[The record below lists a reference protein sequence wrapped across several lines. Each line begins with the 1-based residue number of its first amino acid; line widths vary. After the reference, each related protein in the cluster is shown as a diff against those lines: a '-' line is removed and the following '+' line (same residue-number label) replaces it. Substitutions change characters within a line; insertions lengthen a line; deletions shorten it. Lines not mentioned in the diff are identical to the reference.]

1 MEKMMT
7 TEKTFVQL
15 LAEDMGEKN
24 VPAIVVEK
32 LEAGGYDSVQ
42 VLQENPTTKDEFL
55 AMEVPMLWAKKL
67 AAKYGPQ
74 ESPVPVLVPTPA
86 PTDLTDL
93 DALIVDQKVAEFS
106 WTRIKTLQRSMVTT
120 LVQNFFADTT
130 STTST
135 GYRFMEAMRTNTQ
148 RPVIAKV
155 RGQVN
160 QIATEVLVWR
170 LIQGTAVING
180 DIFELSPTEKFV
192 VCDLS
197 EVNTKMLKRDV
208 MSPTGGT
215 LPVGAMKNSYGV
227 TLYDAEGGFVLPEAV
242 QQFLALAFN
251 KNEINDLLMR
261 QMARDWR
268 GRESEVTVEEL
279 QYEFPKTWEEVTLRD
294 VEQYPPL
301 EVKEGENRPPFG
313 NGVVVNNDFDQRLPG
328 LWAEIEQNIQ
338 IGPMVSFDVDN
349 EMFYAKAE
357 QLRVGGVQINIRRE
371 GSRENVTFTAKDAES
386 FGFSIEWFGLSAREG
401 TKMVINLHRT
411 VMAQVST
418 PASNSSGLPSPTLIR
433 DEVIRLY
440 DDGELRTLC
449 MDLGID
455 YEDLAGDRKSGK
467 AQDLVAYMQRQ
478 ERLSELVN
486 TIKRQRPHAKWEMH
500 L

>member
-1 MEKMMT
+1 MAK
-7 TEKTFVQL
+7 KTFIQL
-15 LAEDMGEKN
+15 LADDMGEKS

-74 ESPVPVLVPTPA
+74 ESPAPAVATTPA
-86 PTDLTDL
+86 PTDL
-93 DALIVDQKVAEFS
+93 DAIIVDQKVAEFS
-106 WTRIKTLQRSMVTT
+106 WARIKTLQRSMVTT

-160 QIATEVLVWR
+160 QNATEELVWR

-227 TLYDAEGGFVLPEAV
+227 TLYDAKGDFVLPEAV

-251 KNEINDLLMR
+251 KNEINDQLMR
-261 QMARDWR
+261 EMARDWR
-268 GRESEVTVEEL
+268 GRETVVDVAELQYDFPNTWQEVTVRG
-279 QYEFPKTWEEVTLRD
+279 VD
-294 VEQYPPL
+294 QYPPL
-301 EVKEGENRPPFG
+301 EVKEGENRPFFSGGSTQVTTATVVRFSLTFG
-313 NGVVVNNDFDQRLPG
+313 DLVHGDTFNITIDGKPASVRVEKPAGAYNPQYVEIVLGDGSSTRLTPKNTAEEMTEMVQR
-328 LWAEIEQNIQ
+328 
-338 IGPMVSFDVDN
+338 S
-349 EMFYAKAE
+349 
-357 QLRVGGVQINIRRE
+357 LRRLGVQANPELWLAHLCNAIE
-371 GSRENVTFTAKDAES
+371 MAKTQTSGTVTA
-386 FGFSIEWFGLSAREG
+386 
-401 TKMVINLHRT
+401 V
-411 VMAQVST
+411 
-418 PASNSSGLPSPTLIR
+418 GLPSPTLIR
-433 DEVIRLY
+433 EEIIRLY

-449 MDLGID
+449 MDLGVD
-455 YEDLAGDRKSGK
+455 YESLPGSGK
-467 AQDLVAYMQRQ
+467 GNKARELVAYMQRVS
-478 ERLSELVN
+478 RVSELVN
-486 TIKRQRPHAKWEMH
+486 TMKRQRPHAKWEMH